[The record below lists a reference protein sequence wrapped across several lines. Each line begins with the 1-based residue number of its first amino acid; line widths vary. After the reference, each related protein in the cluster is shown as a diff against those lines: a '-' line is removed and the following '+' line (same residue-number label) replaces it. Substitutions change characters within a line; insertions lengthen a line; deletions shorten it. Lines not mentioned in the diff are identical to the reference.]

1 MTSYNTC
8 MVGMHFNRPY
18 APKIYSRNTSVWSE
32 YEYARRA
39 KYGYSG
45 IATSNYSGTSTYYWR
60 YGISVPM
67 IDEKPLNERLPGLSS
82 LVISKV
88 RRIL

>member
-45 IATSNYSGTSTYYWR
+45 IATSNYSG
-60 YGISVPM
+60 ISVPM